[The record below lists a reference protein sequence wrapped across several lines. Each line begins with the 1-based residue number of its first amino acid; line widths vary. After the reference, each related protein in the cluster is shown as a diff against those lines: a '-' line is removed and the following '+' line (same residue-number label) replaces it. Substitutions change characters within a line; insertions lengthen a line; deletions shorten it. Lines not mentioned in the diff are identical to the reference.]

1 MTAPNWNKCSLFL
14 IPDVVGM
21 KDIAGNND
29 AVQATISH
37 QPTLIDNG
45 INIKKSLE
53 FSGLANPNNSHLIVP
68 DTPKIQ
74 FTGDYTCI
82 FVAKFDHK
90 AYGMGFSKGVPFVD
104 GYSLYVNASYKLYYY
119 NNNTLI
125 NMDRIDLNRCED
137 GYSIVGLSCDGTN
150 GYGYINGE
158 QVVVSAL
165 PHSSGAIG
173 EDLHIGS
180 IEDETR
186 QFDGDIQYLIFF
198 DYALSPT
205 EHIQLNKQ
213 LQSFSQGMPKN
224 KVTMELKV
232 DAVDRWEDISGHGN
246 HYLQTTAG
254 DQPAILTDGTMFN
267 NGKCYDFDGID
278 NFLYKENAVYTDVNF
293 ADKDITFDFWFKIKD
308 QADIECNIFNFYNA
322 WIVIYNRIT
331 KQWEFSNSGTNGILL
346 NTVGWNDYMWHNF
359 CVTINDSTGI
369 ARLYMDGNFDSEDT
383 FSGLDSVSGPTY
395 IGGSIRVKNVL
406 GCLVRPRIHNYCA
419 SAFEVASQYKID
431 KLTLKD

>member
-213 LQSFSQGMPKN
+213 LQNFSQGMPKN
-224 KVTMELKV
+224 KVTMELEV
-232 DAVDRWEDISGHGN
+232 DTVGRWKDVSGHGN
-246 HYLQTTAG
+246 HFMQITYY
-254 DQPAILTDGTMFN
+254 PAILTDGTMFN
-267 NGKCYDFDGID
+267 NGACYDFNGTYSY
-278 NFLYKENAVYTDVNF
+278 FYKENADYTDIDF
-293 ADKDITFDFWFKIKD
+293 AGKDITFSLWFNLNDPPEYINY
-308 QADIECNIFNFYNA
+308 ILRCLP
-322 WIVIYNRIT
+322 T
-331 KQWEFSNSGTNGILL
+331 WELRYFKATTALRFRYIGTNAISLSTLGLFNNL
-346 NTVGWNDYMWHNF
+346 WHNY
-359 CVTINDSTGI
+359 CITLNNTTGI
-369 ARLYMDGNFDSEDT
+369 ARLYVDGKFDSEDA
-383 FSGLDSVSGPTY
+383 FSGLTAGVTSAY
-395 IGGSIRVKNVL
+395 IGGSTIVFNVL
-406 GCLVRPRIHNYCA
+406 GQLVRPRIYNYCA
-419 SAFEVASQYKID
+419 SGYEIAAQYKQD
-431 KLTLKD
+431 KLNLIG